1 MNRYVLIAGIICA
14 EALGV
19 SAQTQSKQVRRLEK
33 QRTEMQKKI
42 EKTSRELQ
50 LIQKHGA
57 EEHKRLKL
65 VQEQVANRKEVI
77 SVIGKEME
85 VLQGQ
90 IDSLGGRIAHL
101 RNRESRI
108 LAQYAQSVKALQHSK
123 EGRNQMIFLLS
134 AKSIGEARERQHF
147 LSKYALSASRLAKEL
162 KETRGEIQ
170 RTQDVVNATHE
181 QKAVTLALRD
191 KERKALEVE
200 EGKHSSNISNLKGQ
214 EKKLSQD
221 LARQRRQ
228 ASQLDAQIQ
237 AQIAAEIAAAEA
249 RARKE
254 QELRE
259 RKRRQAQASKQ
270 SRTKEPNK
278 EEVQTQ
284 EKETDASQ
292 SETSRQSSIRGGY
305 AMDAAERKLSGGFAQ
320 NRGRLPMPVRGRYDL
335 VRRFGMQQHSEFSRV
350 SISNGGI
357 DLRVYGDRNA
367 YCVFEGVVSRV
378 FVTSGYGQSVIVR
391 HGNYL
396 TVYANLSSVRVSSGQ
411 HISSGSVIGTISSDD
426 SDGRG
431 NILHFQLWH
440 ERSKQNP
447 EAWLR
452 R

>member
-191 KERKALEVE
+191 E

-284 EKETDASQ
+284 EKETEASQ

>member
-1 MNRYVLIAGIICA
+1 
-14 EALGV
+14 
-19 SAQTQSKQVRRLEK
+19 
-33 QRTEMQKKI
+33 
-42 EKTSRELQ
+42 
-50 LIQKHGA
+50 
-57 EEHKRLKL
+57 
-65 VQEQVANRKEVI
+65 
-77 SVIGKEME
+77 
-85 VLQGQ
+85 
-90 IDSLGGRIAHL
+90 
-101 RNRESRI
+101 
-108 LAQYAQSVKALQHSK
+108 
-123 EGRNQMIFLLS
+123 MIFLLS

-284 EKETDASQ
+284 EKETEASQ